1 MNTEFVS
8 IELGKLAQKNG
19 MVDGPFGSDLKAS
32 EYVVSGVPI
41 IRLQNIKPSM
51 FLEKDTR
58 FITREKATELSRHEY
73 RPGDLVIAKL
83 GDPCGVAAIV
93 PDGFPSGVIVA
104 DVVRFRGNPSH
115 VDHRYLCRFLNS
127 TEGQRQVGARAKGTT
142 RQRCNLSDLKS
153 IVVKLP
159 ELAHQKRIAD
169 ILDKADQI
177 RQSRGKLIR
186 ETDELIKSAVLQ
198 LLSQLPE
205 NRVSIEGLLATSP
218 NAIRTGPF
226 GSQLLHS
233 EFTESGIPVLG
244 IDNAVSN
251 RFRWA
256 ERRYVSHDK
265 YKELRRYRVFPG
277 DVMITIMGTT
287 GRVCIAP
294 ENLPECISTKHLC
307 TITPDRRR
315 LLPEY
320 LWASLL
326 WDPVVRAQATREGK
340 GAIMEGWN
348 MGLVRGLMIKLPSIS
363 QQEHFAAFVRK
374 VESLRTKLLA
384 AEAESNQLF
393 GSLAQRA
400 FGGQL

>member
-1 MNTEFVS
+1 VWLLNLDQVEADSGEVLSIRQSKARDIGTSTVAFDDSHVLYSKLRPNLNKVVLPNAAGFCTSELLPLKPDPCRLDRGYFARYLRSTEFVAWAVS
-8 IELGKLAQKNG
+8 RT
-19 MVDGPFGSDLKAS
+19 DG
-32 EYVVSGVPI
+32 
-41 IRLQNIKPSM
+41 
-51 FLEKDTR
+51 
-58 FITREKATELSRHEY
+58 
-73 RPGDLVIAKL
+73 AKM
-83 GDPCGVAAIV
+83 PRVKM
-93 PDGFPSGVIVA
+93 
-104 DVVRFRGNPSH
+104 DV
-115 VDHRYLCRFLNS
+115 L
-127 TEGQRQVGARAKGTT
+127 RAH
-142 RQRCNLSDLKS
+142 C
-153 IVVKLP
+153 IPLP
-159 ELAHQKRIAD
+159 ELATQRRIAA
-169 ILDKADQI
+169 ILDKADAI
-177 RQSRGKLIR
+177 RKKRHEAVELAEGSIR
-186 ETDELIKSAVLQ
+186 SAFLQ
-198 LLSQLPE
+198 LLGNLPGE
-205 NRVSIEGLLATSP
+205 RVSIEEMLSATS

-244 IDNAVSN
+244 IDNVVTN

-256 ERRYVSHDK
+256 ERRYVSTEK
-265 YKELRRYRVFPG
+265 YQALRRYRVFPG

-294 ENLPECISTKHLC
+294 EDLPECISTKHLC
-307 TITPDRRR
+307 TITPDRQR

-348 MGLVRGLMIKLPSIS
+348 MGLVRGLMIKLPAIS

-374 VESLRTKLLA
+374 VEGLRTKFLA

-393 GSLAQRA
+393 GSLAKRA